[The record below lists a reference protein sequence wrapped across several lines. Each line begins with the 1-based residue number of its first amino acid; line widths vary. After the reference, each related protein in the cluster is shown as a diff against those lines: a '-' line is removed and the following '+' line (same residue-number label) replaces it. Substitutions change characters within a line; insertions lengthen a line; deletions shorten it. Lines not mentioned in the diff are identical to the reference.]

1 MNADSADVEPE
12 QVVPDYWRATELMVV
27 IHLAHLGA
35 DEPDA
40 RAIAE
45 NIFERCAHIPAAF
58 ADKIPDSV
66 FDGLSVLVTD
76 MVTAAQRLF
85 AARTGRMPGQFLSD
99 WPPTPIAF
107 DHPMLIDLR
116 RVISQ
121 IEAEANEAE
130 GGRRMN

>member
-1 MNADSADVEPE
+1 MSDDSADVEPQ
-12 QVVPDYWRATELMVV
+12 QVVPDFWHATELMVV
-27 IHLAHLGA
+27 THLARLGA

-45 NIFERCAHIPAAF
+45 NVFERCAHIPAAF
-58 ADKIPDSV
+58 ADKIPDSF
-66 FDGLSVLVTD
+66 FDGFTVSVTD

-130 GGRRMN
+130 GGRRLN